1 MSDNITP
8 AQQQTIRIAYE
19 NIETVINALQLA
31 ENHKGTDENAA
42 SAILLCRRQL
52 AKSIDSLSDAFG
64 ANWLENK

>member
-42 SAILLCRRQL
+42 AAILLCRRQL